1 MRVVD
6 LLVFCFK
13 PLFHFA
19 ELPLPVETLDEV
31 FFFFIVPAVEEGAL
45 KISLLL
51 IWKCVADTFDFVVS
65 EVVIASFDQP
75 GADLFHDD

>member
-1 MRVVD
+1 MLVVD

-13 PLFHFA
+13 PFFHFA

-51 IWKCVADTFDFVVS
+51 I
-65 EVVIASFDQP
+65 
-75 GADLFHDD
+75 